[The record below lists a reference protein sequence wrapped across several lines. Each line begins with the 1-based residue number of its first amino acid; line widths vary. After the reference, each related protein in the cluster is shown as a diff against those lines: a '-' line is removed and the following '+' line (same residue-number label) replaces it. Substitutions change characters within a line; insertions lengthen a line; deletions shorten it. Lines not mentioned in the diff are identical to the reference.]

1 MGLPTPEPPG
11 LLYHRTLKI
20 LIHFACVFNIS
31 QTSLIPTTLRKVS
44 EMTED
49 FLEARP
55 FELVLENGLHF
66 N

>member
-1 MGLPTPEPPG
+1 MVSAWCFQINAYGS
-11 LLYHRTLKI
+11 
-20 LIHFACVFNIS
+20 V
-31 QTSLIPTTLRKVS
+31 KVGKVR

-55 FELVLENGLHF
+55 FELVLENGLYF